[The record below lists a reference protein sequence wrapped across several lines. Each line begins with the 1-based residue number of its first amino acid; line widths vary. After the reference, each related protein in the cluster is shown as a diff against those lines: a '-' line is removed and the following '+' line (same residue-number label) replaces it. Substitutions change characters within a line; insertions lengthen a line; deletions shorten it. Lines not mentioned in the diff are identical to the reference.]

1 MDKFKNVDTMEE
13 NKEKNLV
20 SIGDFM
26 KFDIRVAE
34 ILAAE
39 KLEKSNKLMKL
50 QVTLGEELGD
60 RQILAGIA
68 KFYPAEELI
77 GKKIAV
83 IANLEPAKLAGEES
97 QGMLMAADG
106 SDGEI
111 ILLNP
116 ESAPAGSKIC

>member
-1 MDKFKNVDTMEE
+1 MENTE
-13 NKEKNLV
+13 TPAETKTEESKLV
-20 SIGDFM
+20 SFDAFM
-26 KFDIRVAE
+26 KLDLRVAE
-34 ILAAE
+34 IIAAE

-50 QVTLGEELGD
+50 QVSLGEVLGE

-68 KFYPAEELI
+68 KFYPAEELV
-77 GKKIAV
+77 GRKIAV

-106 SDGEI
+106 SDGQV

-116 ESAPAGSKIC
+116 GEAPVGSRIR